1 MESIEI
7 KGKSRNSTLLIG
19 EKFENIGKYLPRKPI
34 YIITDSN
41 ILKFY
46 EKDFPNGK
54 CYIIKPGEESKNLS
68 RIEDIYHWM
77 LDNEADRGCFVLGIG
92 GGVVCD
98 IAGFVATTYM
108 RGVEFGFAST
118 SLLSQV
124 DASVGGK
131 NGVNLYGYKNIIG
144 TFSQPRFVLCD
155 TQMLRTLPREEL
167 SNGFAE
173 MVKHAII
180 SSKELFGELENDCKS
195 LLSLTEPQATW
206 HITESVKVKARIV
219 ESDERES
226 GLRKL
231 LNFGHTWGHAV
242 EKSTGMPHGK
252 AVSIG
257 MEMACRLSMK
267 KGFIS
272 SDTYLRITN
281 LLKSFGLP
289 VRTNLNSKTVYEAM
303 LKDKK
308 RNSNSIDFIL
318 IKDIGSPVIEKI
330 SIAELQQ
337 LTLKND

>member
-54 CYIIKPGEESKNLS
+54 SYIINPGEESKKLS
-68 RIEDIYHWM
+68 RIEDIYRWM
-77 LDNEADRGCFVLGIG
+77 LNNDANRGCFVLGIG

-98 IAGFVATTYM
+98 IAGFVATTYL
-108 RGVEFGFAST
+108 RGVEFGFVST

-131 NGVNLYGYKNIIG
+131 NGVNLDGYKNIIG
-144 TFSQPRFVLCD
+144 TFSQPRFVLCE

-180 SSKELFGELENDCKS
+180 SSKKLFGELENDCKS

-289 VRTNLNSKTVYEAM
+289 IRTNLNFKTVFEAM